1 MEDPLST
8 YQNKLP
14 RWQNNFIYCADL
26 FNRSLIEI
34 LLQTAFWVGGWNF
47 LGKILNVIKFQ
58 DEEHSKFWIVS
69 LIIFCLDW
77 DLYFHS
83 LSAFNIFY
91 NHSYFFNR
99 VLFTSLIIL
108 F

>member
-26 FNRSLIEI
+26 FNRSLTEI

-47 LGKILNVIKFQ
+47 LGTEDSQ
-58 DEEHSKFWIVS
+58 
-69 LIIFCLDW
+69 C
-77 DLYFHS
+77 Y
-83 LSAFNIFY
+83 
-91 NHSYFFNR
+91 
-99 VLFTSLIIL
+99 
-108 F
+108 